1 MFFEIGDISLYYTKA
16 SIHAFSLDSV
26 IIICSLQELK
36 FLLNE
41 YVYLCERDI
50 CGLAKEVQISDHQL
64 CMHTT
69 EE

>member
-36 FLLNE
+36 FLLNV
-41 YVYLCERDI
+41 YVYLFDYF
-50 CGLAKEVQISDHQL
+50 
-64 CMHTT
+64 M
-69 EE
+69 